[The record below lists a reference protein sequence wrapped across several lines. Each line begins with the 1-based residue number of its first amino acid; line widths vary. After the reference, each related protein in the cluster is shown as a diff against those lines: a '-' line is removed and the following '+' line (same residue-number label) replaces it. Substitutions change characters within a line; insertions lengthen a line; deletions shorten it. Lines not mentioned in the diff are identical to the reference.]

1 MLNRSSAQLL
11 LVVCLGGL
19 LLAATITSQGCSS
32 SSGASDVTDLCT
44 RGCAKSAQCFSGD
57 AGGIDVS
64 ATCKADCMS
73 QSAATCTNQSA
84 IISAGNACLA
94 MSDCNAFLTCIISV
108 PKCQGGGGTGGSAGG
123 GTGGSAGGGTG
134 GSTGAAA
141 SCSSCDKAGACCV
154 AIAALGGQSNA
165 GCSTYSTATCNAT
178 AASSQAQ
185 FASTCAAVLQAGASV
200 SASCR

>member
-1 MLNRSSAQLL
+1 MLNFSRAQRL
-11 LVVCLGGL
+11 LVRLGGL
-19 LLAATITSQGCSS
+19 WLVAATITSQGCG
-32 SSGASDVTDLCT
+32 SSGNTSDVTALCNQ
-44 RGCAKSAQCFSGD
+44 GCAKSAQCFGGD

-64 ATCKADCMS
+64 ATCKANCMS

-84 IISAGNACLA
+84 IITAANACLA
-94 MSDCNAFLTCIISV
+94 MSDCNAFLTCVISV
-108 PKCQGGGGTGGSAGG
+108 PKCQGGSGTGGS
-123 GTGGSAGGGTG
+123 TGGGTG

-154 AIAALGGQSNA
+154 AIAALGGQSSA
-165 GCSTYSTATCNAT
+165 GCSNYSTATCNAM

-185 FASTCAAVLQAGASV
+185 FASTCATLLQSGASV